1 MHVFSKMD
9 AKRNGARWLSRP
21 NPGQQLTHLMGATL
35 KRKMEDINMGKKGN
49 ERMNK
54 RKKGADPAAPGV
66 VQM

>member
-1 MHVFSKMD
+1 M
-9 AKRNGARWLSRP
+9 
-21 NPGQQLTHLMGATL
+21 MGATL